1 MNRTAKTLITIFGIV
16 AAVSIISVIVYYI
29 GSIIGKSI
37 VSGVVGGNIQKW
49 RLDYLNLIK
58 IMGTIS
64 GAALMAWY
72 ICSRFIFRV
81 TVTAD
86 AGKRAVWGIIMSVL
100 IVLCFIV
107 PYIYAATSHGKFI
120 MNIVLSLVFV
130 VYYGLIYY
138 WGGSIITTADAFKY
152 TPVGAMMIRKPKN
165 RK

>member
-1 MNRTAKTLITIFGIV
+1 MNRTAKTAISIIGIIV
-16 AAVSIISVIVYYI
+16 AVGIISVIVYYL

-37 VSGVVGGNIQKW
+37 VAGVVGGNISQW
-49 RLDYLNLIK
+49 EPEYLKLIK

-64 GAALMAWY
+64 GAALMVWY

-81 TVTAD
+81 TA
-86 AGKRAVWGIIMSVL
+86 AAGEGKRAVWGIIMSIL
-100 IVLCFIV
+100 IALCFIV

-120 MNIVLSLVFV
+120 MNITLALVFV
-130 VYYGLIYY
+130 VFYGVIYY
-138 WGGSIITTADAFKY
+138 WGGSIIATADAFKY